1 MELLT
6 GLPSSG
12 RDKRGLFKPGSFNRV
27 IEDNLKKLYESGKGN

>member
-6 GLPSSG
+6 GLPAST
-12 RDKRGLFKPGSFNRV
+12 RDRKGLFKVGSFNRV